1 MMKKRKRY
9 DRLAAFM
16 LAMVVAATS
25 CMPAVSQPVY
35 AAPEDESTDA
45 GSPFGVNVAKGKEV
59 TVTYLDGQ
67 YQGTTDTGEALN
79 KIVDGDKAN
88 NWETKKKG
96 EQKNEP
102 EDYNVDFMIDLKSVN
117 VIDRKSVV

>member
-45 GSPFGVNVAKGKEV
+45 GSPFGVNVALGNGNV
-59 TVTYLDGQ
+59 FGWAVS
-67 YQGTTDTGEALN
+67 
-79 KIVDGDKAN
+79 GD
-88 NWETKKKG
+88 
-96 EQKNEP
+96 
-102 EDYNVDFMIDLKSVN
+102 
-117 VIDRKSVV
+117 DRYGGGS